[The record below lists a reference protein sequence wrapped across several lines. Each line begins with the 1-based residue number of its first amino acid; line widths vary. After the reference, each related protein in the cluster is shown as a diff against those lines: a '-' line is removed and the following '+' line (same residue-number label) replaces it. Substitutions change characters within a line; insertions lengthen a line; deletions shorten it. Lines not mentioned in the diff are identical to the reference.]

1 MKITF
6 KNAAVDDI
14 DKIFDLN
21 KKLIEQYE
29 TNKNLNFPKVFTW
42 VRTKIEKN
50 IESYNCIYLDE
61 IKTGYY
67 YLHDQDEKLE
77 LDDFFV
83 FNEFQSTGIG
93 TKVLNYIS
101 SSAKEKNKDVFL
113 YVFAKNQGAINL
125 YLRNAYKVTKNIG
138 NSRYIMTLP
147 VKSRVDQC

>member
-6 KNAAVDDI
+6 SRASGNDI
-14 DKIFDLN
+14 GKIFDLN
-21 KKLIEQYE
+21 KNLIEKYE
-29 TNKNLNFPKVFTW
+29 TSKNLNFPKVFAW
-42 VRTKIEKN
+42 VREKIEKN

-83 FNEFQSTGIG
+83 FNEFQGRSIG
-93 TKVLNYIS
+93 TKVLNYIY
-101 SSAKEKNKDVFL
+101 SSAKERNKDVFL

-125 YLRNAYKVTKNIG
+125 YLKNGYKVTKNIG
-138 NSRYIMTLP
+138 NCRYIMTLS
-147 VKSRVDQC
+147 VKSRVD

>member
-6 KNAAVDDI
+6 RRASGNDI

-21 KKLIEQYE
+21 KNLIEKYE
-29 TNKNLNFPKVFTW
+29 TNKNLNFPRVFVW
-42 VRTKIEKN
+42 VREKIEKN

-83 FNEFQSTGIG
+83 FNEFQGRGIG
-93 TKVLNYIS
+93 TKVLNYIYS
-101 SSAKEKNKDVFL
+101 
-113 YVFAKNQGAINL
+113 
-125 YLRNAYKVTKNIG
+125 
-138 NSRYIMTLP
+138 
-147 VKSRVDQC
+147 

>member
-6 KNAAVDDI
+6 RRASGNDI
-14 DKIFDLN
+14 GKVFDLN
-21 KKLIEQYE
+21 KNLIEKYE
-29 TNKNLNFPKVFTW
+29 TNKNLNFPKVFDW
-42 VRTKIEKN
+42 VREKIENN
-50 IESYNCIYLDE
+50 IGSYNCIYLNE

-83 FNEFQSTGIG
+83 FNEFQGTGIG
-93 TKVLNYIS
+93 TKVLSYIY
-101 SSAKEKNKDVFL
+101 SSAKERNKDVFL

-125 YLRNAYKVTKNIG
+125 YLRNGYKVTKNIG

-147 VKSRVDQC
+147 VKSGVD